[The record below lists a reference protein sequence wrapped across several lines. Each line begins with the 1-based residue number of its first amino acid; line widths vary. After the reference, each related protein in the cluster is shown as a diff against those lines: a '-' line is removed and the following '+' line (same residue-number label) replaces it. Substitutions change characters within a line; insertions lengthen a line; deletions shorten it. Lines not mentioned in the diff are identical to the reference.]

1 MKRRKF
7 SEKNAVDRAFLTG
20 FTLGHCLGRRER
32 DQELRKELRS
42 IEATLENEVE
52 ALSEQMRAEVEKT
65 VAEFR
70 KTWGM
75 GPPDPDRSK
84 VTVQ

>member
-32 DQELRKELRS
+32 DQELRKELR
-42 IEATLENEVE
+42 
-52 ALSEQMRAEVEKT
+52 
-65 VAEFR
+65 
-70 KTWGM
+70 
-75 GPPDPDRSK
+75 
-84 VTVQ
+84 